1 MQKVLVGNI
10 LRIDMVPM
18 LDNYW
23 EERDAS
29 IIRIIATTLLLIA
42 RAD

>member
-10 LRIDMVPM
+10 LRVDMVPM
-18 LDNYW
+18 LDKCW
-23 EERDAS
+23 EKRDAS
-29 IIRIIATTLLLIA
+29 IIRIIATTLLIA